1 MENGELL
8 DKVALVTGAGRGI
21 GRAVA
26 LELAKAGAD
35 VFLVARTE
43 SQLKSVAE
51 EIRALG
57 RRAEIAVADAAKTE
71 DVAKAVEMAM
81 RVFAHIDILVN
92 NAGITRD
99 TLIVRMKDEDWDSV
113 INTNLRSVFLF
124 SRACAKSMVKRRF
137 GRIIN
142 ISSVVGLTGNAG
154 QCNYAASKSG
164 IIGLT
169 KSLARELASRGI
181 TANAVAPGFITTDMT
196 AKLADDSA
204 LKEKIPIGVPGTVQD
219 VANAVLF
226 LASVRSGY
234 ITGQVLNVDGG
245 MAM

>member
-35 VFLVARTE
+35 IFLVARTE
-43 SQLKSVAE
+43 TQLAAAAE

-57 RRAEIAVADAAKTE
+57 RRAEIAVADVSRAEEVTN
-71 DVAKAVEMAM
+71 AVEKALQT
-81 RVFAHIDILVN
+81 FAHIDILVN

-99 TLIVRMKDEDWDSV
+99 NLLVRMKDEDWDSV
-113 INTNLRSVFLF
+113 INTNLRSAFLF
-124 SRACAKSMVKRRF
+124 AKACAKSMMKRRF

-154 QCNYAASKSG
+154 QCNYAASKAG

-196 AKLADDSA
+196 AKLADDA
-204 LKEKIPIGVPGTVQD
+204 TLKEKIPLGAPGSVQD
-219 VANAVLF
+219 VANAVRF

>member
-1 MENGELL
+1 MS
-8 DKVALVTGAGRGI
+8 R
-21 GRAVA
+21 
-26 LELAKAGAD
+26 
-35 VFLVARTE
+35 
-43 SQLKSVAE
+43 AE
-51 EIRALG
+51 E
-57 RRAEIAVADAAKTE
+57 VTN
-71 DVAKAVEMAM
+71 AVEKALQT
-81 RVFAHIDILVN
+81 FAHIDILVN

-99 TLIVRMKDEDWDSV
+99 NLLVRMKDEDWDSV
-113 INTNLRSVFLF
+113 INTNLRSAFLF
-124 SRACAKSMVKRRF
+124 AKACAKSMMKRRF

-154 QCNYAASKSG
+154 QCNYAASKAG

-196 AKLADDSA
+196 AKLADDA
-204 LKEKIPIGVPGTVQD
+204 TLKEKIPLGAPGSVQD
-219 VANAVLF
+219 VANAVRF

>member
-1 MENGELL
+1 MANGELL

-21 GRAVA
+21 GKAVA
-26 LELAKAGAD
+26 LELARAGAD
-35 VFLVARTE
+35 VFLVARTK
-43 SQLKSVAE
+43 SQLEAVAE

-57 RRAEIAVADAAKTE
+57 RRAEIAVAD
-71 DVAKAVEMAM
+71 VALADEVANAVDQALHHFEH
-81 RVFAHIDILVN
+81 VDILVN

-99 TLIVRMKDEDWDSV
+99 TLIMRMKDEDWDSV
-113 INTNLRSVFLF
+113 INTNLRSAFLF
-124 SRACAKSMVKRRF
+124 ARACAKGMMRRRF

-142 ISSVVGLTGNAG
+142 ISSVVGLMGNAG
-154 QCNYAASKSG
+154 QCNYAASKAG

-181 TANAVAPGFITTDMT
+181 TSNAVAPGFITTDMT
-196 AKLADDSA
+196 DKLADNSA
-204 LKEKIPIGVPGTVQD
+204 LKDKIPIGAPGSVQD
-219 VANAVLF
+219 VANAVCF
-226 LASVRSGY
+226 LASVKSGY